1 MPANLP
7 PDYHKAEAEFR
18 AARTAEEKIAAL
30 EEMLRIMPKHKGTD
44 HLQADIRSRIA
55 KLRRQPA
62 KKGSK
67 SAFSHYIPREGA
79 GQIALVGPPNTGK
92 SALVAALTHA
102 TPEVAGYPFTTR
114 EATPGMMPF
123 EDIAFQ
129 LLDLPPLS
137 RERVEPWVFDLV
149 RHADLLWLV
158 MDALDP
164 LGEMDSIR
172 EILGERG
179 IVPVP
184 ATALATGGEEGSPE
198 PAKGA
203 FAPEA
208 QPPPGAVK
216 KKALLVA
223 TGADRPG
230 VAGEF
235 DALEDL
241 LEHRWPVVPVS
252 SLTGSGF
259 ETLRRRTFEAL
270 EIVRVYTKQPG
281 KPPDRSA
288 PFTLPRGARVADLAE
303 RIHKDIL
310 AKMKFARVW
319 GAGTFDGQTVQR
331 EHLLL
336 EGDVVEIHV

>member
-7 PDYHKAEAEFR
+7 PDYHRAEEKLR
-18 AARTAEEKIAAL
+18 SARTTEDKIAAL

-44 HLQADIRSRIA
+44 HLQADLRSRIA

-62 KKGSK
+62 KKGSR
-67 SAFSHYIPREGA
+67 SVFSHYITREGA
-79 GQIALVGPPNTGK
+79 GQVALVGPPNTGK
-92 SALVAALTHA
+92 SSLVAALTHA
-102 TPEVAGYPFTTR
+102 SPEVADYPFTTR
-114 EATPGMMPF
+114 DATPGMMPF

-129 LLDLPPLS
+129 LVDLPPLS
-137 RERVEPWVFDLV
+137 RERMDAWVFDLI

-158 MDALDP
+158 MDGLDP
-164 LGEMDSIR
+164 LGEMEAVR

-179 IVPVP
+179 IAVVP
-184 ATALATGGEEGSPE
+184 ARSGAAGTGEGPSGPPAALLSPPTD
-198 PAKGA
+198 PAGRR
-203 FAPEA
+203 
-208 QPPPGAVK
+208 V

-230 VAGEF
+230 ATGEIE
-235 DALEDL
+235 ALDDL
-241 LEHRWPVVPVS
+241 LERRWTVVPVS
-252 SLTGSGF
+252 VVTGVGL
-259 ETLRRRTFEAL
+259 EALQRRTFEAL

-288 PFTLPRGARVADLAE
+288 PYALPRGARVGDLAE
-303 RIHKDIL
+303 RIHKDLL
-310 AKMKFARVW
+310 AGMKFARIW
-319 GAGTFDGQTVQR
+319 GAGTFDGQTVQK